1 MSLRETIKKVLK
13 ENINENREH
22 SPQFR
27 RRIGLLKDFIY
38 NSFPMLYPCDFENFD
53 HFMYAIN
60 SEIQEYSSGVY
71 DTDDNNRTPD
81 WLIYK
86 EGIDFVEKYMVE
98 DLKRHFDEMCAM
110 EDDLNESTSHHYR
123 TFYDEDEVN
132 LFEKVIVKLM
142 KKYDWFKGIDIEL
155 LSYDER
161 TKVLNISGV
170 VDVDEEW
177 AANQWM
183 RLYDSRSLKYRG
195 EIVLSE
201 IVNIRFGYILRDDF
215 SSTFEYTF
223 GQPVQTFSLNNLYLK
238 FIPREE
244 NDDKELNEV
253 FDDIKGTPLY
263 HKTSASRALDIIN
276 SDSLRSG
283 SLPSGDYLSYDKR
296 LANTKHQNAISFT
309 RDKNWE
315 PGHTIG
321 IGLESPLEDAD
332 ITFVVDRDKLRTKY
346 RVEPFNYFGIE
357 PDYEH
362 KEKNDELEER
372 VMTNEI
378 YPLRKYVID
387 IIYNGNNPKIQ
398 RKIDNYLN
406 R

>member
-27 RRIGLLKDFIY
+27 RRINLLKDFIY
-38 NSFPMLYPCDFENFD
+38 NSFPMLYPCDFGSFD

-110 EDDLNESTSHHYR
+110 EDDLNE
-123 TFYDEDEVN
+123 
-132 LFEKVIVKLM
+132 
-142 KKYDWFKGIDIEL
+142 
-155 LSYDER
+155 
-161 TKVLNISGV
+161 
-170 VDVDEEW
+170 
-177 AANQWM
+177 
-183 RLYDSRSLKYRG
+183 
-195 EIVLSE
+195 
-201 IVNIRFGYILRDDF
+201 
-215 SSTFEYTF
+215 
-223 GQPVQTFSLNNLYLK
+223 
-238 FIPREE
+238 
-244 NDDKELNEV
+244 LNEV

-296 LANTKHQNAISFT
+296 LANTKNQNAISFT

-378 YPLRKYVID
+378 YPLRKYIID
-387 IIYNGNNPKIQ
+387 IIYNGDNPKIQ
-398 RKIDNYLN
+398 RKINNYLN